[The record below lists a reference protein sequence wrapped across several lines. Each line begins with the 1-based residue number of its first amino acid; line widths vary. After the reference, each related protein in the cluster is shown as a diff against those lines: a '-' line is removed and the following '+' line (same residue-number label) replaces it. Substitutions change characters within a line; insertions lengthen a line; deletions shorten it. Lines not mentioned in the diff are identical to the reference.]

1 MPSPAI
7 SAPTGSILA
16 TSQATMPVGGCRR
29 SSATPP
35 MAIDASSAKMVRR
48 GPNSSWF
55 SSPPTTSTR
64 MMRSSSPAPRLF
76 ADSSASNRIQRSHN
90 AHEQKSTHEYK
101 KGPRPPRTGP
111 SPKNKCGS
119 HLLSHNHQVA
129 VPSARMGLATGIG
142 TVNRAF
148 PHHYH
153 HRKTNRPPHP
163 THQSGGS
170 SPRTAQRTRT
180 PQTMQPPHTKRVV
193 PPPSTPHTH
202 AHTNPKRSMSDRCI
216 STSQL
221 HPLLPF
227 HAWPINPIIYRPPLP
242 TQMWAGNLIS

>member
-1 MPSPAI
+1 MNKK
-7 SAPTGSILA
+7 APMNTRKG
-16 TSQATMPVGGCRR
+16 PV
-29 SSATPP
+29 
-35 MAIDASSAKMVRR
+35 
-48 GPNSSWF
+48 
-55 SSPPTTSTR
+55 
-64 MMRSSSPAPRLF
+64 
-76 ADSSASNRIQRSHN
+76 Q
-90 AHEQKSTHEYK
+90 HEQ
-101 KGPRPPRTGP
+101 GPPH
-111 SPKNKCGS
+111 KNYCGS

-180 PQTMQPPHTKRVV
+180 PQTMQPPHTKRVL
-193 PPPSTPHTH
+193 PPTSTPHTH

-221 HPLLPF
+221 HTLLRF
-227 HAWPINPIIYRPPLP
+227 HTWPINPIIYRTPLP
-242 TQMWAGNLIS
+242 TQMWAGNLISEQASRLDAFSGYPSRT